1 LVGDRLGFDHPWV
14 DVLALPVAL
23 IASLLVGSTTL
34 GSLLL
39 YPFRIQFHELGHALV
54 AWLSGRAALPL
65 PFGFT
70 FWREERSLFTGCC
83 VCFLVGLLLVHA
95 VREKRPFGV
104 LIAALLSAAF
114 VVLAMVL
121 SVDRSRELILLGGLA
136 GELVLPSLSMVAFY
150 FPLPDRLRWDFFRF
164 VLLVPASGCWLASLR
179 MWFGV
184 WRGTRTLPMGSI
196 LGTDGSGDLDRLMAE
211 YGHDTRS
218 ISTGYGELAL
228 WTVALVLA
236 VYTAFAL
243 RAWWRLWPT
252 RAFVHRTA
260 RVSGLLAL
268 RASRRARR

>member
-1 LVGDRLGFDHPWV
+1 LVGDRLSFDRPWV

-23 IASLLVGSTTL
+23 LVSLFLGSTTV

-39 YPFRIQFHELGHALV
+39 LPFRIQFHELGHALV

-83 VCFLVGLLLVHA
+83 VVFLLGLLLVYA

-104 LIAALLSAAF
+104 LVGALLSAAF
-114 VVLAMVL
+114 VVLALVL

-136 GELVLPSLSMVAFY
+136 GELALPSFAMVAFY

-164 VLLVPASGCWLASLR
+164 VVLVPASGCWVSGLSL
-179 MWFGV
+179 WFGV
-184 WRGTRTLPMGSI
+184 WRGTRALPMGSI

-211 YGHDTRS
+211 YGHDARS
-218 ISTGYGELAL
+218 ITAGYGELAL
-228 WTVALVLA
+228 WTVALVSL
-236 VYTAFAL
+236 VYVGFGL
-243 RAWWRLWPT
+243 RAWWRLRPS
-252 RAFVHRTA
+252 RSFVRRTA
-260 RVSGLLAL
+260 RM
-268 RASRRARR
+268 ASRVRP